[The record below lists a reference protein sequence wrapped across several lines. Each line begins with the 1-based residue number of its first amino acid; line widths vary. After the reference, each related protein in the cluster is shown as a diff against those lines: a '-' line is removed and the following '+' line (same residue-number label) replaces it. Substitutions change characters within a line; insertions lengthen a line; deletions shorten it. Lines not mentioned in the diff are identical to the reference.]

1 LPATSSVLL
10 TQAAV
15 LVPQFVLAE
24 MTLSFLGL
32 GVPEPVPSWGNLLA
46 NLQQYSVLVSYWWMY
61 LPVLAIVPFFLGY
74 LGLASALQELANP
87 YKIEVGS
94 AGGTA

>member
-1 LPATSSVLL
+1 VLL
-10 TQAAV
+10 TQAAI
-15 LVPQFVLAE
+15 LIPQFVLTE

-61 LPVLAIVPFFLGY
+61 LPALAIVPFFLGY
-74 LGLASALQELANP
+74 LGVASALQERANP
-87 YKIEVGS
+87 
-94 AGGTA
+94 